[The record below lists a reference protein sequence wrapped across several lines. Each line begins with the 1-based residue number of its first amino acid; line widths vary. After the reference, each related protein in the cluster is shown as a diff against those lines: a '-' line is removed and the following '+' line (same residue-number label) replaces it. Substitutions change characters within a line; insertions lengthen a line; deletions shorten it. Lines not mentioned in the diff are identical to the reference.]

1 MNINHNIAKT
11 YVLANKKLTAVAVLG
26 VVLGMAIYIFMN
38 CLIVG
43 FDGVSYSSV
52 FKSTPHIRLFQDDL
66 ISEPLMSDGGS
77 RYLIV
82 NPKVVPHNNRI
93 LNPYAVKEQAMKNS
107 QVRVVTLQV
116 STNVFYNSGKSQIS
130 GLAIGIVPDEADR
143 MFNLASLM
151 VEGSWEALNNNP
163 NGILIGSGIA
173 EKMSLRIGDNI
184 NLTSSKT
191 VNKNLQ
197 VMGIFKTSNSKVD
210 KTTSYINLSS
220 AQQLLKEN
228 ADYVT
233 DVNINLF
240 DFRKAPEVAERL
252 SQVTGYK
259 AEGFEQSNETLMAGN
274 RMRKIVMTFISTTLL
289 VVAGFGIYNILNMT
303 VSQKINDIAILKA
316 MGFRGRDVV
325 RIFVT
330 QALSIGVMGVLGGIL
345 LATVIITL
353 VQQVYIGGDIGYF
366 PIKYEWKKY
375 LQGVTIGLVITFF
388 AGYIPARK
396 AAQVDPVSIFRK

>member
-1 MNINHNIAKT
+1 MNINHSIAKT

-52 FKSTPHIRLFQDDL
+52 FKGTPHIRLYQDDTV
-66 ISEPLMSDGGS
+66 SEPLVGDGPA
-77 RYLIV
+77 RYLII

-93 LNPYAVKEQAMKNS
+93 LNPQAVKEQVLKNPS
-107 QVRVVTLQV
+107 VGVVTLQV
-116 STNVFYNSGKSQIS
+116 SSGVFYNSGKSQIS
-130 GLAIGIVPDEADR
+130 GVTIGIVPEEANR
-143 MFNLASLM
+143 MFNLASMM
-151 VEGSWEALNNNP
+151 VEGTWEALNNNP
-163 NGILIGSGIA
+163 DGILIGVGIA
-173 EKMSLRIGDNI
+173 EKMSLGVGDNL
-184 NLTSSKT
+184 NLTSSKSI
-191 VNKNLQ
+191 NKNLK
-197 VMGIFKTSNSKVD
+197 VVGVFKTSNSKVD
-210 KTTSYINLSS
+210 KTTSYVNLSS
-220 AQQLLKEN
+220 AQQMLQEN

-233 DVNINLF
+233 DVNINLA
-240 DFRKAPEVAERL
+240 DYREAEEVAEKL
-252 SQVTGYK
+252 SQATGYK

-289 VVAGFGIYNILNMT
+289 IVAGFGIYNILNMT

-330 QALSIGVMGVLGGIL
+330 QALSIGVMGVTGGVL
-345 LATVIITL
+345 VATVIITL
-353 VQQVYIGGDIGYF
+353 VQKVYIGGDIGYF
-366 PIKYEWKKY
+366 PIKYEWEKY
-375 LQGVTIGLVITFF
+375 LQGVLIGLVITFL